1 MIAEK
6 KRYQKPTLER
16 VVLIPEENVLG
27 VCHQGSGTGVYP
39 GSELCSTVCP
49 SSTKIVGPPSIGTAP

>member
-16 VVLIPEENVLG
+16 VVLIPEENVLA
-27 VCHQGSGTGVYP
+27 VCHDMSGTGVYP
-39 GSELCSTVCP
+39 GQFCKGTCLNA
-49 SSTKIVGPPSIGTAP
+49 TKIGAPPSIGTAP

>member
-1 MIAEK
+1 MREAK
-6 KRYQKPTLER
+6 KWYQKPILER

-39 GSELCSTVCP
+39 GGSLCASICP
-49 SSTKIVGPPSIGTAP
+49 STTKIMGPPLP